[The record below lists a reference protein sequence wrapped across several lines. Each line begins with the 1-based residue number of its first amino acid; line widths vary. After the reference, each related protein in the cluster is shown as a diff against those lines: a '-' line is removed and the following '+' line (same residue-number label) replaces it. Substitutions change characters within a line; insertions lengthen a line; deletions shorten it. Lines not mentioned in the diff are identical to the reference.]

1 MTETQLPTSA
11 DVIVVGSGHNGLV
24 AAAYLAKAGLDV
36 LVVEASPTAGG
47 MTSTNPFAPEAP
59 EYMINEASIQASLF
73 RTTTV
78 NDDLG
83 LSRKYGLKMTVV
95 DPAHFQLAADGSS
108 LGLWRDP
115 RKTAAEL

>member
-1 MTETQLPTSA
+1 MKHTPPPRDA
-11 DVIVVGSGHNGLV
+11 DVVVVGSGHNGLV
-24 AAAYLAKAGLDV
+24 AAAYLARAGLDV

-59 EYMINEASIQASLF
+59 EDTINEAPIQASLF
-73 RTTTV
+73 RTTTI
-78 NDDLG
+78 NEDLG
-83 LSRKYGLKMTVV
+83 LSRKFGLKQTVI

-115 RKTAAEL
+115 